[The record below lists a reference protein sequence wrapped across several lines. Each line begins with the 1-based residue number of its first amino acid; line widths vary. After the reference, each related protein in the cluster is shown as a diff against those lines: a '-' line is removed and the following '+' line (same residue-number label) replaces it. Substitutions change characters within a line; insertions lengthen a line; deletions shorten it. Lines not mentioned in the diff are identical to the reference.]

1 MVQYLYMV
9 QSLFQMADLHKSG
22 LSLCIHNKYKL
33 LRRTTNSEAEP
44 LMCESLDKH
53 AGVIHSTNYG
63 SIFVK
68 LFLY

>member
-1 MVQYLYMV
+1 MAQYVYMV

-22 LSLCIHNKYKL
+22 LSLRILNKYKL
-33 LRRTTNSEAEP
+33 LRCGANSEAEP

-53 AGVIHSTNYG
+53 ADVIHSTNCG
-63 SIFVK
+63 SIFLK